1 LQQEHIASFALKAE
15 ALFQMKESHSKINTK
30 WLFTMAWRDSRRN
43 RSRLLLFL
51 SSIILGIAALVS
63 TFSLGYNLQH
73 DINDQARDLVG
84 ADLVI
89 DYTRQPDPK
98 MQHLLDSLGNQR
110 SQERTFASMIY
121 FIKNKGTRLV
131 QVKALEGS
139 YPYYG
144 SLETT
149 PVNAGRAFGAGRR
162 ALVDKTLMLQYGASI
177 GDSIKIGDINFVI
190 SGILKKSPGRNEMST
205 TAAPPVYIPLRY
217 LAQTG
222 LMQKGSRID
231 YRYYYKYDSATDIQ
245 KLVSAI
251 EPRLEQAGMDYETV
265 ESRKKNTSRAFD
277 DFTQFLTLIS
287 FVSLLLGC
295 IGVASAIHIYIR
307 EKMSSIAILRC
318 LGFKSSQTF
327 SIYLIQVAGIGLI
340 GSLLGAVLGTMI
352 QQVLPAVLK
361 NLLPFQPTTTI
372 SFLAI
377 TQGIILG
384 LIITLLF
391 ALLPL
396 ISVRN
401 ISPLNS
407 LRMSVE
413 PARGMR
419 DPLQWL
425 LYSLILFFIA
435 AFSRWQMHS
444 WRKAAVFSGSI
455 LIAFLFLVLVAKILM
470 WLARRI
476 IPSSWN
482 YLWRQGF
489 ANLYRP
495 NNQTIVLIITIGLGA
510 AFIGT
515 LYSVQS
521 MLIKRVSISSSA
533 EQPNMLLFDIQPGN
547 KEAIE
552 SMTRQYGLPV
562 LRQIPIVTMRIE
574 NINGIDASKAL
585 KDSTDSIPRRAF
597 ETEQRV
603 TYRDSIL
610 ETEKI
615 TAGEFESV
623 INRPGDTAHIS
634 IEDRYAS
641 RLHLKIGD
649 RIIFNVQ
656 GVLVPTVVGSFRQV
670 DYRRLQPNFRIV
682 FPRGILETAPQFFVM
697 LTHVPSSEASAHFQQ
712 AVVRSYPNVS
722 IIDLE
727 LILNVLN
734 DLLDKIG
741 FVIRFMAA
749 FSICTGLVVL
759 IASVLISKYQRI
771 QESVLLRTLGASRK
785 QILIITSLEFF
796 FLGALGAG
804 TGIILSLAGTWGL
817 AKYSFESTF
826 SPEWLPLITLFLAIS
841 LITIVI
847 GIFNSREILNKP
859 PLEILRKEV

>member
-1 LQQEHIASFALKAE
+1 
-15 ALFQMKESHSKINTK
+15 
-30 WLFTMAWRDSRRN
+30 MAWRDSRRN

-51 SSIILGIAALVS
+51 SSIILGIAALVA
-63 TFSLGYNLQH
+63 TFSFGYNLQH
-73 DINDQARDLVG
+73 DINDQAKALVG

-89 DYTRQPDPK
+89 DYNRKPDPQ
-98 MQHLLDSLGNQR
+98 MQHMLDSLGNQR
-110 SQERTFASMIY
+110 SRERTFASMIY
-121 FIKNKGTRLV
+121 FIKNQGTRLV
-131 QVKALEGS
+131 QMKALEGN

-144 SLETT
+144 RLETM
-149 PVNAGRAFGAGRR
+149 PVEAGLHFGKGRQ

-177 GDSIKIGDINFVI
+177 GDSIKIGELSFVI
-190 SGILKKSPGRNEMST
+190 SGILIKSPGRNEMST

-217 LAQTG
+217 LDQTG
-222 LMQKGSRID
+222 LIQKGSRID
-231 YRYYYKYDSATDIQ
+231 YRYYYKYDSTKDIQ
-245 KLVSAI
+245 KLVSAL

-265 ESRKKNTSRAFD
+265 ETRKKNTSRAFD

-318 LGFKSSQTF
+318 LGVRSSQTF
-327 SIYLIQVAGIGLI
+327 SIYLIQVAGIGFI
-340 GSLLGAVLGTMI
+340 GSFLGAVLGTVI
-352 QQVLPAVLK
+352 QQVLPVVLK
-361 NLLPFQPTTTI
+361 DLLLFQPTTTI

-384 LIITLLF
+384 LFITLLF

-407 LRMSVE
+407 LRLSVE
-413 PARGMR
+413 PSDSIR
-419 DPLQWL
+419 DPLKWC
-425 LYSLILFFIA
+425 LYALILFFIT

-455 LIAFLFLVLVAKILM
+455 LVAFLFLILVARLLM
-470 WLARRI
+470 WLARRV
-476 IPSSWN
+476 IPSYWN

-521 MLIKRVSISSSA
+521 MLIKRVSVSSGVQ
-533 EQPNMLLFDIQPGN
+533 QPNMLLFDIQPGN
-547 KEAIE
+547 KEAVV
-552 SMTRQYGLPV
+552 SMTKQYGLPV
-562 LRQIPIVTMRIE
+562 LQQIPIVTMRIE
-574 NINGIDASKAL
+574 NINGIDAAKAL

-603 TYRDSIL
+603 TYRDSL
-610 ETEKI
+610 LGTEKI
-615 TAGEFESV
+615 TAGKFEPAV
-623 INRPGDTAHIS
+623 KAPGDTALIS

-641 RLHLKIGD
+641 RIHIKIGD
-649 RIIFNVQ
+649 RITFNVQ
-656 GVLVPTVVGSFRQV
+656 GVLVPTIVGSLRQI
-670 DYRRLQPNFRIV
+670 DYRRVQPNFRIV
-682 FPRGILETAPQFFVM
+682 FPRGILETAPQFYVL
-697 LTHVPSSEASAHFQQ
+697 LTHVPSSEVSAHFQQ
-712 AVVRSYPNVS
+712 AMVRNYPNIS
-722 IIDLE
+722 MIDLE

-771 QESVLLRTLGASRK
+771 QESVLLRTLGASRR
-785 QILIITSLEFF
+785 QMLIITSLEFF

-804 TGIILSLAGTWGL
+804 TGIILSLAGSWAL
-817 AKYSFESTF
+817 AKYSFESSF
-826 SPEWLPLITLFLAIS
+826 SPEWLPLIVLFMGIS
-841 LITIVI
+841 GITILI

>member
-1 LQQEHIASFALKAE
+1 
-15 ALFQMKESHSKINTK
+15 MKESRKHSNIG
-30 WLFTMAWRDSRRN
+30 WLFNMAWRDSRRN

-51 SSIILGIAALVS
+51 SSIILGIAALVA
-63 TFSLGYNLQH
+63 TFSFGYNLQH
-73 DINDQARDLVG
+73 DINDQARTLVG
-84 ADLVI
+84 ADLII
-89 DYTRQPDPK
+89 DYNRPPEPQ
-98 MQHLLDSLGNQR
+98 MQHMLDSLGNQR

-121 FIKNKGTRLV
+121 FIKNQGTRLV
-131 QVKALEGS
+131 QVRALEGS

-149 PVNAGRAFGAGRR
+149 PADAGLRFGSGRQ
-162 ALVDKTLMLQYGASI
+162 ALVDKTLMLQYGASV
-177 GDSIKIGDINFVI
+177 GDSIKIGDLSFVI
-190 SGILKKSPGRNEMST
+190 SGMLKKSPGRNEIST

-217 LAQTG
+217 LTQTG
-222 LMQKGSRID
+222 LMQKGSRIG

-318 LGFKSSQTF
+318 LGVKSSQTF

-340 GSLLGAVLGTMI
+340 GSLLGAVLGTVI
-352 QQVLPAVLK
+352 QQVLPAILK
-361 NLLPFQPTTTI
+361 DFLPFQPTTTI

-377 TQGIILG
+377 AQGIILG

-407 LRMSVE
+407 LRLSVE

-419 DPLQWL
+419 DPLKWF
-425 LYSLILFFIA
+425 LYGLILFFIS

-444 WRKAAVFSGSI
+444 WYKAAVFSGSI
-455 LIAFLFLVLVAKILM
+455 LIAFLFLVLVARLLM
-470 WLARRI
+470 WLARRFL
-476 IPSSWN
+476 PTTWN

-521 MLIKRVSISSSA
+521 MLIKRVSVSSNV

-547 KEAIE
+547 KEAIV
-552 SMTRQYGLPV
+552 SMTKQYGLPV
-562 LRQIPIVTMRIE
+562 LQQIPIVTMRIE
-574 NINGIDASKAL
+574 NINGINAAEAL

-597 ETEQRV
+597 ESEQRV
-603 TYRDSIL
+603 TYRDSL
-610 ETEKI
+610 LGTEKI
-615 TAGEFESV
+615 TAGKFEPAV
-623 INRPGDTAHIS
+623 KGMGDTADIS

-641 RLHLKIGD
+641 RLHVKIGD
-649 RIIFNVQ
+649 RITFNVQ
-656 GVLVPTVVGSFRQV
+656 GLLVPTVIGSFRQI
-670 DYRRLQPNFRIV
+670 DYRRVQPNFRII
-682 FPRGILETAPQFFVM
+682 FPSGILETAPQFFVM
-697 LTHVPSSEASAHFQQ
+697 LTHVPSSEVSAHFQQ
-712 AVVRSYPNVS
+712 AVVRRFPNIS

-804 TGIILSLAGTWGL
+804 TGIILSLVGSWTM
-817 AKYSFESTF
+817 AKYSFESSFT
-826 SPEWLPLITLFLAIS
+826 PEWPALIALFLGIS
-841 LITIVI
+841 VITILI

>member
-1 LQQEHIASFALKAE
+1 
-15 ALFQMKESHSKINTK
+15 
-30 WLFTMAWRDSRRN
+30 MAWRDSRRN

-51 SSIILGIAALVS
+51 SSIILGIAALVA

-73 DINDQARDLVG
+73 DINDQARELVG

-121 FIKNKGTRLV
+121 FIKNQGTRLV

-149 PVNAGRAFGAGRR
+149 PVNAGRTFGSGRQ
-162 ALVDKTLMLQYGASI
+162 ALVDKTLMLQYGASV
-177 GDSIKIGDINFVI
+177 GDSIKIGDLNFVI

-222 LMQKGSRID
+222 LMQKGSRIG

-245 KLVSAI
+245 KLVAAI

-318 LGFKSSQTF
+318 LGVKSSQTF

-340 GSLLGAVLGTMI
+340 GSLLGAVLGTVI
-352 QQVLPAVLK
+352 QQVLPGVLK

-384 LIITLLF
+384 LFITLLF

-407 LRMSVE
+407 LRLSVE
-413 PARGMR
+413 PISRMR

-435 AFSRWQMHS
+435 TFSRWQMHS
-444 WRKAAVFSGSI
+444 WGKAAVFSGSI
-455 LIAFLFLVLVAKILM
+455 LIAFLFLVLVAHILM
-470 WLARRI
+470 SLARRI

-521 MLIKRVSISSSA
+521 MLIKRVSISSNA

-547 KEAIE
+547 KEAVE
-552 SMTRQYGLPV
+552 SMTKQYGLPI

-574 NINGIDASKAL
+574 NINGTDAAKAL

-610 ETEKI
+610 GTEKI
-615 TAGEFESV
+615 TAGEFESA

-649 RIIFNVQ
+649 QIIFNVQ
-656 GVLVPTVVGSFRQV
+656 GVLVPTVVGSFRQI

-712 AVVRSYPNVS
+712 AVVRKYPNVS

-771 QESVLLRTLGASRK
+771 QESILLRTLGASRK

-804 TGIILSLAGTWGL
+804 TGIILSLAGSWAL
-817 AKYSFESTF
+817 AKYSFESSF
-826 SPEWLPLITLFLAIS
+826 SPEWVPLIVLFLAIS

-859 PLEILRKEV
+859 PLEILRNEV

>member
-1 LQQEHIASFALKAE
+1 
-15 ALFQMKESHSKINTK
+15 MKESHNQINIQ
-30 WLFTMAWRDSRRN
+30 WLFNMAWRDSRRN

-51 SSIILGIAALVS
+51 SSIILGIAALVA
-63 TFSLGYNLQH
+63 TFSFGYNLQH
-73 DINDQARDLVG
+73 DINDQARTLVG

-89 DYTRQPDPK
+89 DYTREPDPQ
-98 MQHLLDSLGNQR
+98 MQHMLDSLGNQR
-110 SQERTFASMIY
+110 SKERTFASMIY
-121 FIKNKGTRLV
+121 FIKNQGTRLV
-131 QVKALEGS
+131 QVKALDGS

-144 SLETT
+144 SLETS
-149 PVNAGRAFGAGRR
+149 PVEAGLHFGFGRQ
-162 ALVDKTLMLQYGASI
+162 ALVDKTLMIQYGANV
-177 GDSIKIGDINFVI
+177 GDSIKIGDLSFVI

-231 YRYYYKYDSATDIQ
+231 YRYYYKYDSTTDIQ
-245 KLVSAI
+245 KLVSAL

-318 LGFKSSQTF
+318 LGVRSSQTF
-327 SIYLIQVAGIGLI
+327 SIYLIQVTGIGLI
-340 GSLLGAVLGTMI
+340 GSFLGAVLGTVI

-361 NLLPFQPTTTI
+361 DFLPFQPTTTI
-372 SFLAI
+372 SFLAV

-384 LIITLLF
+384 LFITLLF

-407 LRMSVE
+407 LRLSVE
-413 PARGMR
+413 PAHGMR
-419 DPLQWL
+419 DPLKWL
-425 LYSLILFFIA
+425 LHALILFFIA

-444 WRKAAVFSGSI
+444 WRKAAVFSFSI
-455 LIAFLFLVLVAKILM
+455 LIAFLSLVLVARILM

-495 NNQTIVLIITIGLGA
+495 NNQTIVLIITIGLGT

-521 MLIKRVSISSSA
+521 MLIKRVSVSSNA
-533 EQPNMLLFDIQPGN
+533 QQPNMLLFDIQPGN
-547 KEAIE
+547 KEAII
-552 SMTRQYGLPV
+552 SMTKQYGLPV
-562 LRQIPIVTMRIE
+562 LQQIPIVTMRIE
-574 NINGIDASKAL
+574 SINGIDGAKAM
-585 KDSTDSIPRRAF
+585 KDSTDSIHRRAF
-597 ETEQRV
+597 ESEQRV
-603 TYRDSIL
+603 TYRDSL
-610 ETEKI
+610 LGTEKI
-615 TAGEFESV
+615 TSGKFEPAV
-623 INRPGDTAHIS
+623 KGPGDTAYIS

-641 RLHLKIGD
+641 RLHVKVGD
-649 RIIFNVQ
+649 QIAFNVQ
-656 GVLVPTVVGSFRQV
+656 GVLVPTVVGSFRQI
-670 DYRRLQPNFRIV
+670 DYRRVQPNFRIV
-682 FPRGILETAPQFFVM
+682 FPRGILETAPQFYVM
-697 LTHVPSSEASAHFQQ
+697 LTHVPSSEVSAHFQQ
-712 AVVRSYPNVS
+712 AIVHSFPNIS

-727 LILNVLN
+727 LILSVLN
-734 DLLDKIG
+734 DLLNKIG

-771 QESVLLRTLGASRK
+771 QESVLLRTLGASRR

-804 TGIILSLAGTWGL
+804 TGIILSLIGSWAL
-817 AKYSFESTF
+817 AKYSFENTF
-826 SPEWLPLITLFLAIS
+826 SPEWLALITLFLAIS
-841 LITIVI
+841 MITIII

>member
-1 LQQEHIASFALKAE
+1 
-15 ALFQMKESHSKINTK
+15 
-30 WLFTMAWRDSRRN
+30 MAWRDSRRN

-51 SSIILGIAALVS
+51 SSIILGIAALVA
-63 TFSLGYNLQH
+63 TFSFGYNLQH
-73 DINDQARDLVG
+73 DINDQAKALVG

-89 DYTRQPDPK
+89 DYNRKPDPPMQK
-98 MQHLLDSLGNQR
+98 MLDSLGNQR

-121 FIKNKGTRLV
+121 FIKNQGTRLV
-131 QVKALEGS
+131 QVKALEGN

-144 SLETT
+144 SLETI
-149 PVNAGRAFGAGRR
+149 PAEAGLHFGTGRQ
-162 ALVDKTLMLQYGASI
+162 ALVDKTLMLQYGAI
-177 GDSIKIGDINFVI
+177 VGDSIKIGDLSFVI

-217 LAQTG
+217 LEQTG

-231 YRYYYKYDSATDIQ
+231 YRYYYKYDSTTDIQ
-245 KLVSAI
+245 KLVSAL

-307 EKMSSIAILRC
+307 EKMGSIAILRC
-318 LGFKSSQTF
+318 LGVRSSQTF
-327 SIYLIQVAGIGLI
+327 SIYLIQVAGIGFI
-340 GSLLGAVLGTMI
+340 GSFLGAVLGTVI
-352 QQVLPAVLK
+352 QQVLPIILK
-361 NLLPFQPTTTI
+361 DLLPFQPTTTI

-377 TQGIILG
+377 IQGIILG
-384 LIITLLF
+384 LFITLLF

-396 ISVRN
+396 VSVRN

-407 LRMSVE
+407 LRLTVE
-413 PARGMR
+413 PARGAR
-419 DPLQWL
+419 DPLKWL
-425 LYSLILFFIA
+425 LYALILFFIA
-435 AFSRWQMHS
+435 SFSRWQMHS
-444 WRKAAVFSGSI
+444 WRKATVFSGSI
-455 LIAFLFLVLVAKILM
+455 LIAFLFLVLVARILM
-470 WLARRI
+470 WLARRV

-521 MLIKRVSISSSA
+521 MLIKRVSVSSGTQ
-533 EQPNMLLFDIQPGN
+533 QPNMLLFDIQPGT
-547 KEAIE
+547 KEAVVSTIK
-552 SMTRQYGLPV
+552 QYGLPV
-562 LRQIPIVTMRIE
+562 LQQIPIVTMRIE
-574 NINGIDASKAL
+574 NINGIDAVSAL

-597 ETEQRV
+597 ETEHRV
-603 TYRDSIL
+603 TYRDSL
-610 ETEKI
+610 LGTEKI
-615 TAGEFESV
+615 SAGKFEPAV
-623 INRPGDTAHIS
+623 KGPGDTARIS

-641 RLHLKIGD
+641 GIHIKIGD
-649 RIIFNVQ
+649 RITFNVQ
-656 GVLVPTVVGSFRQV
+656 GVLVPTIVGSIRQI
-670 DYRRLQPNFRIV
+670 DYRRIQPNFRIV
-682 FPRGILETAPQFFVM
+682 FPKGVLETAPQFYVI
-697 LTHVPSSEASAHFQQ
+697 LTHVPSSEVSAHFQQ
-712 AVVRSYPNVS
+712 AIVRSYPNIS
-722 IIDLE
+722 MIDLE

-771 QESVLLRTLGASRK
+771 QESVLLRTLGASRR

-804 TGIILSLAGTWGL
+804 TGIILSLAGSWAL
-817 AKYSFESTF
+817 AKYSFESSF
-826 SPEWLPLITLFLAIS
+826 SPEWLPLIVLFMGIS
-841 LITIVI
+841 GITVLI